1 MLFWQ
6 LQKQMVLCHK
16 QHILLARQ
24 VGIKD
29 IVAFQNK
36 VDMLNKMPE
45 EEQEMLIE
53 ICEDDIMEI
62 LNKYGYE
69 NAPII
74 YGQLY

>member
-1 MLFWQ
+1 
-6 LQKQMVLCHK
+6 
-16 QHILLARQ
+16 
-24 VGIKD
+24 
-29 IVAFQNK
+29 
-36 VDMLNKMPE
+36 MLNKMPE